1 MGVVAGER
9 VPVITDRN
17 PHLENISDSRRWGRG
32 YWILSN
38 IAYMFD
44 VMVMVVMIMIMIMTM
59 RCVYLPYS
67 DEANMVVDLPN
78 MAGMFFT
85 TQRLLRLRKYSD
97 R

>member
-1 MGVVAGER
+1 
-9 VPVITDRN
+9 
-17 PHLENISDSRRWGRG
+17 
-32 YWILSN
+32 
-38 IAYMFD
+38 MFD

>member
-1 MGVVAGER
+1 M
-9 VPVITDRN
+9 
-17 PHLENISDSRRWGRG
+17 
-32 YWILSN
+32 
-38 IAYMFD
+38 AYMFD
-44 VMVMVVMIMIMIMTM
+44 VMVVMTFIMTM

>member
-17 PHLENISDSRRWGRG
+17 PHLENISDSRRWGSG

-38 IAYMFD
+38 MAYMFD
-44 VMVMVVMIMIMIMTM
+44 VMVVMIFIMTM

>member
-1 MGVVAGER
+1 
-9 VPVITDRN
+9 
-17 PHLENISDSRRWGRG
+17 
-32 YWILSN
+32 
-38 IAYMFD
+38 
-44 VMVMVVMIMIMIMTM
+44 MIMIMTT